1 MGKQE
6 KAPLAAPAAPFHSPF
21 AGLAGRLA
29 DGAHAPPPARPEATP
44 PAQREGPPAER
55 KGPPPPARAVVRMER
70 SGRGGKTVTVVE
82 KLGLPARE
90 LERWQAELK
99 RALGT
104 GGALEGTSLVVQGD
118 VRDRVAAW
126 LGARGVGKV
135 TVA

>member
-1 MGKQE
+1 MARKRLE
-6 KAPLAAPAAPFHSPF
+6 ALSTRRPAPFNPALAELAARLPAV
-21 AGLAGRLA
+21 
-29 DGAHAPPPARPEATP
+29 GALPASSTVTPPPARPA
-44 PAQREGPPAER
+44 
-55 KGPPPPARAVVRMER
+55 PPPATRAVVRMER

-104 GGALEGTSLVVQGD
+104 GGALEGSSLVVQGD

>member
-1 MGKQE
+1 
-6 KAPLAAPAAPFHSPF
+6 
-21 AGLAGRLA
+21 
-29 DGAHAPPPARPEATP
+29 
-44 PAQREGPPAER
+44 
-55 KGPPPPARAVVRMER
+55 MER

-104 GGALEGTSLVVQGD
+104 GGALEGSSLVVQGD

>member
-6 KAPLAAPAAPFHSPF
+6 KDPPPAAPFHSPF
-21 AGLAGRLA
+21 AGLAGWIA
-29 DGAHAPPPARPEATP
+29 DGAHALPAARPEA
-44 PAQREGPPAER
+44 PPAER

-82 KLGLPARE
+82 KLELPARV

-126 LGARGVGKV
+126 LTARGVRKV